1 MRAPGDFWGFCLVAE
16 GAADVMLEG
25 VDLAPWDIA
34 ALIPIVEE
42 AGGRLTDGE
51 GGPARGAGPRVASN
65 GRLHDEVMRRLVP
78 GPVLHK

>member
-1 MRAPGDFWGFCLVAE
+1 MRGGVRAPGDFWGFCLVAE

-42 AGGRLTDGE
+42 AGRTPSPTARADRHR
-51 GGPARGAGPRVASN
+51 ARGRAS
-65 GRLHDEVMRRLVP
+65 RRT
-78 GPVLHK
+78 GGCTTR